1 MKSGLL
7 TYIDENIKS
16 KNRYFYYKNKYRTW
30 TWSYNKVYQY
40 AKQFAELLKCLKIDK
55 CDRILLKG
63 PNCPEWIVVFIGCLI
78 CGVVVVPLDMKS
90 SSDFETKVQEKV
102 KAKLL
107 VCPQENEVVESL
119 NLKSIYFE
127 DIEQRLSSISP
138 SDNLTYSVTS
148 DDLAEIV
155 FTSGTT
161 YIPKGVMVTH
171 SNIESNLRAIQ
182 PVLNRYE
189 RMFRL
194 MLNLKVLSLV
204 PLSHMYGQLIG
215 IFMPLMIGGSV
226 IFTDNLN
233 PQAIVKTIREEKIWI
248 LGLLP
253 KLMEMLKDYIISK
266 LNIDS
271 EKFKKVYKKMRTK
284 RWQLRLWTF
293 RNIHLKLGWRF
304 VAVIVGGAA
313 LDDSVDKFW
322 RCLAYGMFQGYGLTE
337 TSPLITLA
345 DPAQTGPGSIGK
357 ALDGQQVRLVNKEIL
372 VKGPNVSPG
381 YYKDSLR
388 TKKMFS
394 DGWFKTGDLAEIDN
408 DGNIFFKGR
417 KDDVIVRSDG
427 VNIYPED
434 IETVVKSLSLVKDC
448 SVIGL
453 KRKKFEEIHAVLL
466 LSKEVKKNPEE
477 IIHEANKR
485 LSVQQHIDSYS
496 VWESEDFPRTSTMK
510 IKKGELA
517 KVVKA
522 GKVEG
527 EKKKIS
533 PYKPHAEIYE
543 LIRSFYRVRKK
554 DIKSGAR
561 LEDDLGLDSLDM
573 IQLSCAVEDKYNIEV
588 DDSFISRE
596 TLVRD
601 IENMIKSPPE
611 VSYRLPFYS
620 FPYWLPVC
628 FIRTIFQYILYPF
641 ISVLYKL
648 KVYGKENLRK
658 LKTPVVFAVNHSS
671 NMDTF
676 AILYSLPLKLRQ
688 RVTVMMSIEYHFNHF
703 FYHKGSWPRRFI
715 EAVGFY
721 LLVNLAINA
730 CPLSRTHGFRQI
742 MENIGGLLDKGWSV
756 LIYPEGRVTTDGKI
770 KKFESGVGMI
780 ASDMKVPVVPVRI
793 RGLFDILHH
802 GILPI
807 RHLPRRPTVTVHFG
821 RPLTFTGEDY
831 REITKKIEK
840 AVRSL

>member
-7 TYIDENIKS
+7 TYIDKNIKS
-16 KNRYFYYKNKYRTW
+16 KNRYFYYKDKYRIW
-30 TWSYNKVYQY
+30 IWSYKKVYQY
-40 AKQFAELLKCLKIDK
+40 AERFAGLLQSLKIGK
-55 CDRILLKG
+55 GDRVLLKG
-63 PNCPEWIVVFIGCLI
+63 PNCSEWIVVFIGCLI
-78 CGVVVVPLDMKS
+78 CGVIVVPLDMKS
-90 SSDFETKVQEKV
+90 SSDFEAKVQEKV
-102 KAKLL
+102 KAKLI
-107 VCPQENEVVESL
+107 VCPQGNKVESL

-127 DIEQRLSSISP
+127 DLEQRLSSISS
-138 SDNLTYSVTS
+138 SDNLPYSVTS

-161 YIPKGVMVTH
+161 YAPKGVKVTH
-171 SNIESNLRAIQ
+171 RNIESNLKAIQ
-182 PVLNRYE
+182 PVLNRYKW
-189 RMFRL
+189 MFRL
-194 MLNLKVLSLV
+194 MFNLKVLSLV

-215 IFMPLMIGGSV
+215 IFIPLMISSSV
-226 IFTDNLN
+226 LFISNLN
-233 PQAIVKTIREEKIWI
+233 PQVVVKTIQKEKIWI

-253 KLMEMLKDYIISK
+253 KLMEMLKDYIIGK
-266 LNIDS
+266 LNLDS
-271 EKFKKVYKKMRTK
+271 KKFKKVYQKMRTK

-304 VAVIVGGAA
+304 VAIIVGGAA
-313 LDDSVDKFW
+313 LDGSVDEFW
-322 RCLAYGMFQGYGLTE
+322 RCLAYCMFQGYGLTE

-345 DPAQTGPGSIGK
+345 DPTQTGPGSIGK
-357 ALDGQQVRLVNKEIL
+357 VLEGQQVRLVNNEIL
-372 VKGPNVSPG
+372 VKGPNVSSG

-394 DGWFKTGDLAEIDN
+394 DGWFKTGDLAEIDK

-417 KDDVIVRSDG
+417 KDDVIVKSDG

-434 IETVVKSLSLVKDC
+434 IETVVKSLDSVKDC
-448 SVIGL
+448 AVIGL
-453 KRKKFEEIHAVLL
+453 KQKSFEEIHAVLL

-477 IIHEANKR
+477 IIHEANRR
-485 LSVQQHIDSYS
+485 LSAQQHIDSYS
-496 VWESEDFPRTSTMK
+496 VWEREDFPRTSTMK

-522 GKVEG
+522 YKAEG

-533 PYKPHAEIYE
+533 PPKQHLEIYE
-543 LIRSFYRVRKK
+543 LIRSFHRVSKK
-554 DIKSGAR
+554 DIKPEAR
-561 LEDDLGLDSLDM
+561 LEEDLGLDSLDV
-573 IQLSCAVEDKYNIEV
+573 IQLSCAVEDKYNVEL

-596 TLVRD
+596 TSVRD
-601 IENMIKSPPE
+601 IEDLIKSPPE
-611 VSYRLPFYS
+611 VSCRLPFYG
-620 FPYWLPVC
+620 FPYWLPVR

-641 ISVLYKL
+641 ISVLYRH
-648 KVYGKENLRK
+648 KVYGKENLRNI
-658 LKTPVVFAVNHSS
+658 KTPVVFAVNHSS

-703 FYHKGSWPRRFI
+703 FYHKGSWLQRFI
-715 EAVGFY
+715 EAIGFY

-742 MENIGGLLDKGWSV
+742 MENIGRLLDNRWSI
-756 LIYPEGRVTTDGKI
+756 LIYPEGRVTPDGKI

-793 RGLFDILHH
+793 RGLFDILHN

-807 RHLPRRPTVTVHFG
+807 GHPPRWPMVTVHFG
-821 RPLTFTGEDY
+821 SPLTFRGEDY